1 VPVSHAP
8 DLPRDPAAA
17 ISAEPTVPGS
27 VAYGSTRGRGLLAA
41 VVLGSAI
48 AFLDSTVVNVA
59 LPTIGRE
66 LDASFAQLQW
76 VVTGYTLTLAAFIL
90 LGGSLGDHVG
100 RRRVYVW
107 GIAGFALTSLLCAL
121 APTAEVL
128 IAARVLQGV
137 AGALL
142 TPGSL
147 AVIQASFRPAD
158 RGRAIGTWAGIGA
171 IAPALGPPLGGWLAE
186 IDWRLVFLINLPIA
200 AVALVLTAR
209 YVPESRDPDAA
220 AHLDWLGAVLGV
232 VALGALTVALVG
244 GGEEGADALVVLV
257 PGAAVVAITTGAA
270 FVWWQR
276 RANDPMVPPAL
287 WRNRTFTIAN
297 LLTLAVYAALGGLFF
312 FLVLQLQTS
321 LGYRPVLAGAAALPS
336 SLLLLLFS
344 ARAGALATRIGPRL
358 PLLLGPLVAAAGVTV
373 LAFVSEGDSYL
384 LHVLPGV
391 LLFGAG
397 LALLVAPLTT
407 TVLAAAPD
415 RLTGTASGVNNAISR
430 AGGLLAVAA
439 LPSVVGLGAQ
449 DYVDPAAL
457 TEGYRS
463 AMLVC
468 AGLLVVGGLSA
479 LAIPRRFSDCAP
491 PPSPEDTQP
500 TSPAA

>member
-1 VPVSHAP
+1 MLVPVSEAGT
-8 DLPRDPAAA
+8 
-17 ISAEPTVPGS
+17 I
-27 VAYGSTRGRGLLAA
+27 AYGTARGRGLLAA

-59 LPTIGRE
+59 LPSIGAD

-90 LGGSLGDHVG
+90 IGGSLGDRVG

-107 GIAGFALTSLLCAL
+107 GIAGFAVTSLLCAL
-121 APTAEVL
+121 APTADLLV
-128 IAARVLQGV
+128 AARLLQGV

-147 AVIQASFRPAD
+147 AVIQAGFRPAD
-158 RGRAIGTWAGIGA
+158 RGRAIGTWAGVGA
-171 IAPALGPPLGGWLAE
+171 IAPALGPPLGGFLAE

-220 AHLDWLGAVLGV
+220 KGLDWPGAVLGV
-232 VALGALTVALVG
+232 VALGTLTVALVG
-244 GGEEGADALVVLV
+244 GGGGEGGAVL
-257 PGAAVVAITTGAA
+257 AAVVPASVVVAVVSGAA

-276 RANDPMVPPAL
+276 RAADPMVPPSL
-287 WRNRTFTIAN
+287 WANRTFTIAN
-297 LLTLAVYAALGGLFF
+297 LLTLAVYAALSGLFF

-321 LGYRPVLAGAAALPS
+321 VGYRPVVAGAAALPAS
-336 SLLLLLFS
+336 VLLLLFS
-344 ARAGALATRIGPRL
+344 SRAGGLATRTGPRF
-358 PLLLGPLVAAAGVTV
+358 PLLVGPLVAAAGVAL
-373 LAFVSEGDSYL
+373 LAFVSAGDSYW

-397 LALLVAPLTT
+397 MSLLVAPLTT

-430 AGGLLAVAA
+430 AGGLLSVAA
-439 LPSVVGLGAQ
+439 LPTLVGLGAQ
-449 DYVDPAAL
+449 DYADPAAL
-457 TEGYRS
+457 TDGYLT

-468 AGLLVVGGLSA
+468 AGLLLAGGLSA
-479 LAIPRRFSDCAP
+479 LALPRRLEECAP
-491 PPSPEDTQP
+491 PLERAARAGRPSP
-500 TSPAA
+500 

>member
-1 VPVSHAP
+1 VVVSVTYA
-8 DLPRDPAAA
+8 
-17 ISAEPTVPGS
+17 SS
-27 VAYGSTRGRGLLAA
+27 RGRGLLAA

-59 LPTIGRE
+59 LPTIGRD

-76 VVTGYTLTLAAFIL
+76 VVTGYTLTLASFIL
-90 LGGSLGDHVG
+90 VGGSLGDHVG

-107 GIAGFALTSLLCAL
+107 GIVGFAVTSLLCAL

-128 IAARVLQGV
+128 IGARLLQGV

-147 AVIQASFRPAD
+147 AVIQASFRPVD

-171 IAPALGPPLGGWLAE
+171 VAPALGPPLGGWLAE

-209 YVPESRDPDAA
+209 YVPESRDPEAA
-220 AHLDWLGAVLGV
+220 RGLDWTSAVLGV
-232 VALGALTVALVG
+232 LALGGLTVALVG
-244 GGEEGADALVVLV
+244 GGGGEGSELLVAVV
-257 PGAAVVAITTGAA
+257 PVAAVVAVATGAA
-270 FVWWQR
+270 FVWWQH
-276 RANDPMVPPAL
+276 RAADPMVPPVL
-287 WRNRTFTIAN
+287 WRNRTFTVAN

-321 LGYRPVLAGAAALPS
+321 LGYRPLLAGAAALPS
-336 SLLLLLFS
+336 SLLLLLLS
-344 ARAGALATRIGPRL
+344 GRAGAWSTRVGPRP
-358 PLLLGPLVAAAGVTV
+358 PLLIGPLVAAAGVTW

-384 LHVLPGV
+384 RDVLPGV
-391 LLFGAG
+391 LLFGLG

-415 RLTGTASGVNNAISR
+415 RYTGTASGVNNAISR

-439 LPSVVGLGAQ
+439 LPTLVGLGAQ
-449 DYVDPAAL
+449 DYADAEAL
-457 TEGYRS
+457 TAGYRT

-468 AGLLVVGGLSA
+468 AGLLVAGGLSA
-479 LAIPRRFSDCAP
+479 LAIPRRFVDCAP
-491 PPSPEDTQP
+491 PGEDV
-500 TSPAA
+500 PAAARGAGSPGRPTP